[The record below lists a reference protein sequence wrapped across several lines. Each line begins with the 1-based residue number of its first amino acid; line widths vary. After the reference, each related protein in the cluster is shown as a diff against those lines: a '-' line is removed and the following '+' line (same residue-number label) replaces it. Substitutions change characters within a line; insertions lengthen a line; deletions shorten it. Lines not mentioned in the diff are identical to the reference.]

1 MSPSTIWILIILAGL
16 GTFLLRLSFLGL
28 VAGEVSPLVRRALRL
43 VPAAALTALV
53 IPALV
58 PPAGSPATGLADWFR
73 LIAAVVAV
81 LVARRTGSMFLTI
94 LAGMA
99 VVWLLTWAT

>member
-1 MSPSTIWILIILAGL
+1 MNPSTIWIMIILAGA

-28 VAGEVSPLVRRALRL
+28 VTGEVSPLVRRALRL

-58 PPAGSPATGLADWFR
+58 PPAGGPTTGIADWIR

-94 LAGMA
+94 LAGMV
-99 VVWLLTWAT
+99 VVWLLAWVT